1 MHSMLARC
9 AGVLRRGAPVSRNG
23 CARTLTRDC
32 AELSATTSRG
42 QAADFSA
49 RVDVEDLC
57 LQLESLN
64 PSAADPS
71 AGLDGSWRLAYAS
84 VEAFRSSPFFW
95 AFQAA
100 AGSEDTAAAI
110 FAFTAG
116 LPVAGAKGPF
126 GAITQRFELPPSAEG
141 GRLVSEVAMT
151 LFDPF
156 FAVLPG
162 VSGTVVTEAR
172 LRRDAADEPSL
183 LRVTVES
190 TRVVASNVGP
200 PGALDALSAPVEAA
214 FAALRG
220 GASLEVTLRTRYCDD
235 ELRIARTGAREDQI
249 FVYVRA

>member
-1 MHSMLARC
+1 M
-9 AGVLRRGAPVSRNG
+9 
-23 CARTLTRDC
+23 
-32 AELSATTSRG
+32 
-42 QAADFSA
+42 
-49 RVDVEDLC
+49 EDLC

-71 AGLDGSWRLAYAS
+71 AGLDGAWRLAYAS

-100 AGSEDTAAAI
+100 TGSEDTAASI

-116 LPVAGAKGPF
+116 LPVAGTKGPF
-126 GAITQRFELPPSAEG
+126 GAITQRFDLPPGAEG

-172 LRRDAADEPSL
+172 LRRDPADERSL

-200 PGALDALSAPVEAA
+200 PGALDAITAPVEAA
-214 FAALRG
+214 FSALRG
-220 GASLEVTLRTRYCDD
+220 GAPLEVALRTRYCDED
-235 ELRIARTGAREDQI
+235 LRIARTGSREDQI

>member
-1 MHSMLARC
+1 MAR
-9 AGVLRRGAPVSRNG
+9 AALRARRHAPRAPTDQRRV
-23 CARTLTRDC
+23 
-32 AELSATTSRG
+32 AELAAVTSRG
-42 QAADFSA
+42 QSADFSA

-64 PSAADPS
+64 PSADPS

-100 AGSEDTAAAI
+100 TGSEDTAASI

-116 LPVAGAKGPF
+116 LPVAGTKGPF
-126 GAITQRFELPPSAEG
+126 GLISQRFELPPGAEG

-183 LRVTVES
+183 LRVTVET

-200 PGALDALSAPVEAA
+200 PGALDGIAAPVESAL
-214 FAALRG
+214 AALRG
-220 GASLEVTLRTRYCDD
+220 GASLEVPLRTRYCDQD
-235 ELRIARTGAREDQI
+235 LRIARIGAREDQI